1 MSDAAT
7 IEIEI
12 DNNYNDNDEI
22 IIDDTGNDKIDIDHD
37 IDKLVKPHH
46 YNRPITLIE
55 ISPNGKYLV
64 TYSRDDNSIVGWNVQ
79 DKDDSPIELD
89 KRFPLVYEIKK
100 LCVSDDKQLV
110 CLGGEP
116 INDTIKG
123 IYDMKYDYKKID
135 LDYDINHYFD
145 CIFNLKGEFVLY
157 DFNDGKIFI
166 YTTQTENNK
175 WKCKKIYK
183 IPRDSKV
190 IGISKYDKLYLSSD
204 NSIYEWDFITEKIIK
219 MNNRNGMIYERS
231 KFYSDRIYKLHQISE
246 FCNNKIIFINFENK
260 ITIYS
265 NELEIPV
272 VSLDI
277 NSELYTQLVY
287 IFIHLIG
294 LNSLLYPLL
303 INSKQYWKEHIL
315 KDKGQLSEHQLR
327 SFLNNVQTSKYVLGI
342 LDGNIW
348 KFKLNEILAGMNLP
362 YENSNEII
370 ENWYLYDDFNDFK
383 EIFSACHHLNIHL
396 LSLNMEDVS
405 AVFQIAKHGQRIEL
419 NHNLTKWKIY
429 CESNLN
435 IKLEVFKKINA
446 NISWDKC
453 DECDLACTRVEKLNQ
468 SDNVHRVIL
477 LINIKFLDG
486 NNIVLLTTV
495 GLFIYHLNEND
506 KSISLNYYYHMDIQ
520 STNYKKIFLGSTLPL
535 PNYKS
540 FKLCDGWVSD
550 IKNNKH
556 SLLKYGVALLT
567 FGIKEHKLDL
577 VEDIYKEC
585 MFHFEEDLENNMI
598 FLSIITS
605 IMRLLNEFYPEY
617 TSRYSLDTIMIT
629 DSFYSIEYKNINLH
643 LHSFFQYPH
652 ITDLT
657 WSYKCKKLMNHIYI
671 KRIHRILKIIRL
683 LLFPIIFIIR
693 IVINKFRPIYF
704 HFINF
709 INNIFENIKIIKHT
723 KTIPIITFMNPYI
736 KFVTYPQ
743 NYNWFLEL
751 IMPQSSPFV
760 KIISK
765 DIYET
770 WNGETLINFKW
781 NKYGKYYYTII
792 WFGFIVLLGCFT
804 AAATIPQEYIDDN
817 IQKQLLIASIILGFI
832 HLSFKVRQFIYN
844 PIKWVNNFW
853 NIFDLIAF
861 LFPIYTSIH
870 WLQTND
876 RNIQFLSFSCLFL
889 DIKFLLFLRVYE
901 SFGVYFAIIIS
912 VGKQAASFLVVL
924 FIIIISFAH
933 TFYILLSPEPTDDHD
948 PNNPWNI
955 APVYHR
961 IFENGTIDPNPYLIQ
976 PPGKNTNMFID
987 FGTAVFA
994 IYQFLTG
1001 DSSALSNWTYK
1012 DNPSLVILIVFF
1024 SFLTIVYLMN
1034 LLVGLLGNAIE
1045 KDNNR
1050 VTYLVQKA
1058 EVLAEIELFY
1068 LLPHQRRWKTWFPD
1082 IIYYYADVDKTRQKV
1097 KEMIKEGEWNINEF
1111 SELKLE
1117 LLKVLGIQHNS
1128 HNPVD
1133 EATLHKVLKETPL
1146 VDEAT
1151 LRRVLEEILVSQKQ
1165 SSH

>member
-629 DSFYSIEYKNINLH
+629 DSFYK
-643 LHSFFQYPH
+643 
-652 ITDLT
+652 
-657 WSYKCKKLMNHIYI
+657 
-671 KRIHRILKIIRL
+671 
-683 LLFPIIFIIR
+683 
-693 IVINKFRPIYF
+693 
-704 HFINF
+704 
-709 INNIFENIKIIKHT
+709 
-723 KTIPIITFMNPYI
+723 
-736 KFVTYPQ
+736 
-743 NYNWFLEL
+743 L